1 MYVHTQPDL
10 NVKVNLLPQPPRLRD
25 YSHAHHC
32 LPTFDPFYQSDPNV
46 NSLVNSTV
54 VLVTEFF

>member
-10 NVKVNLLPQPPRLRD
+10 NVKVNLLPQPARLRD
-25 YSHAHHC
+25 YSRAHHC
-32 LPTFDPFYQSDPNV
+32 LPTFDSFYQSDPNV